1 MLEAVSFTTALLPV
15 NLTTGK
21 PSESVTFAVTDG
33 MVMPWYGLLASDTV
47 AACAIVTVSL
57 CVSESERAKTLIV
70 CGVLQLPLLPPVN
83 VSVAEEPK
91 ELVSFLTRT
100 AVWSPDVAVTVTVAP
115 GSEFR
120 DTSYVCKGFVSMIES
135 DEALTDTPAPV
146 ASIMKD
152 AEILSESGKWS
163 VPARRNRAVPTLTV
177 TEGVPLTPEP
187 E

>member
-135 DEALTDTPAPV
+135 DEALTDTPGLSV
-146 ASIMKD
+146 AGGGSSSKTVITVLRGTPSTVGFD
-152 AEILSESGKWS
+152 
-163 VPARRNRAVPTLTV
+163 VPATTDSVK
-177 TEGVPLTPEP
+177 
-187 E
+187 